1 MVKKHPGVAAPANVA
16 RGCGRIRTQWRDR
29 TGGSGSSAAM
39 WGEKR
44 RRRRKRGERGRE
56 RGEKARVDRERRER
70 EREGEGGRG
79 RALSVTLSSIMAPIG
94 LKAVVGES
102 KILLFLLGFVFDMLG
117 GCSCVR
123 KKRIWR
129 VLLRVF
135 GKLRMFPTGHLG
147 GGDDDDDEGD
157 DEGRCWVVSYCKA
170 QPQQLPALRMR

>member
-1 MVKKHPGVAAPANVA
+1 MVKKHQGVAAPANVA
-16 RGCGRIRTQWRDR
+16 RGCGRIRAEWRDR
-29 TGGSGSSAAM
+29 TGGFGSSAAL

-44 RRRRKRGERGRE
+44 RRRKRGKRGRE
-56 RGEKARVDRERRER
+56 RGAKERVERGEK

-102 KILLFLLGFVFDMLG
+102 KIFLFLLCFVFDMLR
-117 GCSCVR
+117 GCSFGR
-123 KKRIWR
+123 KRRIWC
-129 VLLRVF
+129 VLLRVI

-147 GGDDDDDEGD
+147 GGDDDEGD

-170 QPQQLPALRMR
+170 QPHQLPALRMR